1 MKLAFVHAP
10 DACYAETQ
18 TFGVPIMPTWAYT
31 LAAHIADLPEVE
43 MTLVDTRF
51 DPLAGVAAADVFLF
65 SGLNQDHAALVEA
78 QRVLRARF
86 PRARF
91 VLGGP
96 ICWSFH
102 TAGQVER
109 LAMFDHVVIGDGEA
123 ALPQLLTALAERRDV
138 PWLTE
143 VTDRFPLGS
152 ARPMHRPLLAATLGR
167 YYGAVLEVARGCPF
181 LCEFCDIRVMPDN
194 NRTHVKDP
202 ALIAAELDTLAEL
215 GVQQV
220 IFACD
225 NFIGDLRWAESVCD
239 AIAAWRERTGRA
251 VSIHTWLTINLVRHP
266 ALLRKLRA
274 AGVDLLFIGV
284 ESFSRSSL
292 LETAK
297 VQNTAVELT
306 AAVRQIQSY
315 GFVVIA
321 GLIFGFDTDPD
332 DVTAVTLRG
341 LLQSGLISGDPSLLT
356 ALPGT
361 PLYTRLRLAGRLR
374 EGKLGLGGFKYQT
387 NVRYLRPAARIR
399 DDFRAFVRGINRG
412 GYQYQRLTRL
422 FDCFAS
428 PDFVPSATTGYADV
442 DRLLALV
449 RRNPRAI
456 RLALARTRALAF
468 SARRLPW
475 LLAGMLLTWRRSSP
489 ERPLWSYFTT
499 WLITWSTT
507 VLKYSKLRDADF
519 DIASVAD
526 DRGAHDV
533 LPAGYAELT
542 ERDVPRGK
550 AAAQRR
556 VTTQAL
562 QDFLAASLEE

>member
-1 MKLAFVHAP
+1 MKVTFVHAP
-10 DACYAETQ
+10 DTDYAETQ

-31 LAAHIADLPEVE
+31 LAAHIADLPEIE
-43 MTLVDTRF
+43 LALVDTRF
-51 DPLAGVAAADVFLF
+51 DPLIGVAPADVFLF
-65 SGLNQDHAALVEA
+65 SGLNQDHAALVDA
-78 QRVLRARF
+78 QRVLRARH

-109 LAMFDHVVIGDGEA
+109 LAMFDHVVIGDGEDALPRLLA
-123 ALPQLLTALAERRDV
+123 ALADGNDV

-143 VTDRFPLGS
+143 VTERFPLSG
-152 ARPMHRPLLAATLGR
+152 ARQMHQPLLAATLGR

-181 LCEFCDIRVMPDN
+181 LCEFCDIRVLPDN
-194 NRTHVKDP
+194 NRTHVKEP
-202 ALIAAELDTLAEL
+202 ALIVAELDALAEL
-215 GVQQV
+215 GVRQA

-225 NFIGDLRWAESVCD
+225 NFIGDVRWAEAVCD
-239 AIAAWRERTGRA
+239 AIVAWRQRTGHA
-251 VSIHTWLTINLVRHP
+251 LSIHTWLTVNLVRHP
-266 ALLRKLRA
+266 TLLRKLRDT
-274 AGVDLLFIGV
+274 GVDLLFIGV

-321 GLIFGFDTDPD
+321 GLIFGFDTDAD

-341 LLQSGLISGDPSLLT
+341 LLDSGLISGDPSLLT

-361 PLYTRLRLAGRLR
+361 PLYTRLQLAGRLR
-374 EGKLGLGGFKYQT
+374 DGKLGLGGFKYQT
-387 NVRYLRPAARIR
+387 NVRYLRPASRIR
-399 DDFRAFVRGINRG
+399 EDFRAFVREINRG
-412 GYQYQRLTRL
+412 RYQYQRLARL
-422 FDCFAS
+422 FDCLAS
-428 PDFVPSATTGYADV
+428 PAFVPSATTGYADV
-442 DRLLALV
+442 GRLLKLV
-449 RRNPRAI
+449 TRNPRAI
-456 RLALARTRALAF
+456 RLALARTRALAL

-489 ERPLWSYFTT
+489 DRPLWPYFTT

-507 VLKYSKLRDADF
+507 VLKYGALRDDDF
-519 DIASVAD
+519 DIESVAD
-526 DRGAHDV
+526 DRRAHDV

-542 ERDVPRGK
+542 ERDVPRSK

-562 QDFLAASLEE
+562 QGFLDAPAER